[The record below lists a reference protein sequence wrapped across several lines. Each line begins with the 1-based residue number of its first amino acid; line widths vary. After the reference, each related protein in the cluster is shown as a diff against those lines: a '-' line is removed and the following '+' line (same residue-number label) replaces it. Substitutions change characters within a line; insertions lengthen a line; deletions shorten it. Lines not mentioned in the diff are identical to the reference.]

1 MDLASGYWQMAI
13 ADEDKEK
20 TACKTE
26 KGLFQFEVLPFGLS
40 NAVASFQ
47 RTMEEIL
54 AGVSNTKVYIDDIMI
69 HSVSFDEHL
78 EH

>member
-1 MDLASGYWQMAI
+1 MAI

-20 TACKTE
+20 TAFKTE
-26 KGLFQFEVLPFGLS
+26 TGLFQFEVLPFGLS